1 MRQRGFT
8 FVEIL
13 IVMVLIGIIASLG
26 IPRIR
31 GAMEKQNVRSA
42 RVAAGTIVVKARA
55 AAIQR
60 GCASAVHFVAGT
72 AGRIWVTTCKT
83 NTTVGLDTL
92 GGMEQIAARYNVT
105 FTPTTDSVR
114 YMPNGLALNNNAST
128 VLRFTSSGNKDSVV
142 INSVGKV
149 VH

>member
-31 GAMEKQNVRSA
+31 GAIFKQNVRSA
-42 RVAAGTIVVKARA
+42 RVLAGTLVVKARA

-60 GCASAVHFVAGT
+60 GCASAVHFSPGT
-72 AGRIWVTTCKT
+72 NGKIWVTTCKT
-83 NTTVGLDTL
+83 NTTGLDTL
-92 GGMEQIAARYNVT
+92 GGMESIAARYNVT
-105 FTPTTDSVR
+105 FTPSTDSVR
-114 YMPNGLALNNNAST
+114 YMPNGIALNNNAGTTLKFVSST
-128 VLRFTSSGNKDSVV
+128 YSDSVIV
-142 INSVGKV
+142 NSVGKV
-149 VH
+149 VR

>member
-31 GAMEKQNVRSA
+31 GAIYKQNVRST
-42 RVAAGTIVVKARA
+42 RVGVSTLLVKARA
-55 AAIQR
+55 AAVQR
-60 GCASAVHFVAGT
+60 GCAASVHFTSGT
-72 AGRIWVTTCKT
+72 SGTMWITVCKP
-83 NTTVGLDTL
+83 NSSVGVDTL
-92 GGMEQIAARYNVT
+92 GGIERIAARYNIT
-105 FTPTTDSVR
+105 FTATSDSIR
-114 YMPNGLALNNNAST
+114 YMPNGLALNNNAGT
-128 VLRFTSSGNKDSVV
+128 VLRFVSDIYKDSLTV
-142 INSVGKV
+142 NSVGKV

>member
-31 GAMEKQNVRSA
+31 GAIYAQNVRSA
-42 RVAAGTIVVKARA
+42 RVLAGTLVVKARA

-60 GCASAVHFVAGT
+60 GCASAVHFTSGT
-72 AGRIWVTTCKT
+72 AGKVWVTTCKP
-83 NTTVGLDTL
+83 NSSVGLDTL
-92 GGMEQIAARYNVT
+92 GGLESIAARYSVT
-105 FTPTTDSVR
+105 FSPSSDSVR
-114 YMPNGLALNNNAST
+114 YMPNGLALNNNAGTTLKFVSST
-128 VLRFTSSGNKDSVV
+128 YSDSVV

-149 VH
+149 VR

>member
-31 GAMEKQNVRSA
+31 SAIYKQNVRSA
-42 RVAAGTIVVKARA
+42 RVLAGTLVVKARA

-60 GCASAVHFVAGT
+60 GCASAVHFSTGT
-72 AGRIWVTTCKT
+72 NGKMWVTTCKT
-83 NTTVGLDTL
+83 NATAGIDTL
-92 GGMEQIAARYNVT
+92 GGMESIAARYSVT
-105 FTPTTDSVR
+105 FSPSTDSVR
-114 YMPNGLALNNNAST
+114 FMPNGLALNNNAGT
-128 VLRFTSSGNKDSVV
+128 VLKFTSSSYSDSVMV
-142 INSVGKV
+142 NSVGKV
-149 VH
+149 VR

>member
-31 GAMEKQNVRSA
+31 GAIYKQNVRSA
-42 RVAAGTIVVKARA
+42 RVLAGTLVVKARA

-60 GCASAVHFVAGT
+60 GCATAIHFSPGAS
-72 AGRIWVTTCKT
+72 GRIWVTSCKT
-83 NTTVGLDTL
+83 NSTVGLDTL
-92 GGMEQIAARYNVT
+92 GGIERISARYGVT
-105 FTPTTDSVR
+105 FMASTDSVR
-114 YMPNGLALNNNAST
+114 YMPNGLALNNNAGT
-128 VLRFTSSGNKDSVV
+128 VLTFVSSTYSDSIT

-149 VH
+149 VR

>member
-31 GAMEKQNVRSA
+31 GAIFKQNVRSS
-42 RVAAGTIVVKARA
+42 RVAVSTILAKARA
-55 AAIQR
+55 AAVQR
-60 GCASAVHFVAGT
+60 GCAASVHFTQGT
-72 AGRIWVTTCKT
+72 NGAIWITVCKP
-83 NTTVGLDTL
+83 NTTVGFDTL
-92 GGMEQIAARYNVT
+92 GGVERIAARYNVT
-105 FTPTTDSVR
+105 FTASTDSIR
-114 YMPNGLALNNNAST
+114 YMPNGIALNNNAGT
-128 VLRFTSSGNKDSVV
+128 TLKFVNSSYSDSVV

-149 VH
+149 VR